1 MIEEPPCATWRKL
14 QARECEKCR
23 DRVMAVQVETDKK
36 LVRLFKRIRKL
47 EQEIKKMKKE
57 RD

>member
-1 MIEEPPCATWRKL
+1 M
-14 QARECEKCR
+14 
-23 DRVMAVQVETDKK
+23 MVQVETDKK

>member
-23 DRVMAVQVETDKK
+23 DRVVMVQVETDKK